1 MEKYIVIITCAYLVI
16 INIVSFTLMGIDKR
30 RAKRGEWRISE
41 AALFTSALLFGGLG
55 STIGMWHFRHKT
67 RHWYFVFGMPA
78 ILAIQIVLLVLLLT
92 GPIEFFTL

>member
-67 RHWYFVFGMPA
+67 RHWYFVVGMPLILITEIA
-78 ILAIQIVLLVLLLT
+78 IIILILMHFI
-92 GPIEFFTL
+92 